1 MTKIQQAILDVV
13 RGHDGHLTAD
23 QVHQRVRREYP
34 TASLSTVYR
43 NLNTFADDGI
53 IRRKPRSAAPDFYE
67 RNLNPHDHAQCAQC
81 GAISDLV
88 VPELAGFLK
97 ERVDGEIISFDLIV
111 NHVCARCAHADQP

>member
-23 QVHQRVRREYP
+23 QVHRRVRRQHP

-67 RNLNPHDHAQCAQC
+67 RNLTPHDHAQCTEC

-88 VPELAGFLK
+88 VPELSGFLK
-97 ERVDGEIISFDLIV
+97 ERVEGEIVSFDLIV
-111 NHVCARCAHADQP
+111 NHVCAQCARTDQT